1 MDNDHIIETKFF
13 QGILDRAN
21 RRIRRMATRFS
32 LKSQDADVKKID
44 EDWPGPDDLG

>member
-1 MDNDHIIETKFF
+1 MDDHIIETKFF

-32 LKSQDADVKKID
+32 LKSEDQLVEEID
-44 EDWPGPDDLG
+44 EDGPDSDGLD